1 MVEMERSVPDEE
13 KVFESEESIELKR
26 EIKENISH
34 SSILEQARQIV
45 HDVSNN
51 TVTLASLDEIVY
63 EQDALRREEQDTEI
77 LHATLGVAGLITFAV
92 MLYSFFLKR
101 EEKARRKEK
110 LRLQSI
116 YQPSGKSQR
125 EKDYFHIN
133 PESDS
138 CYHRLH

>member
-51 TVTLASLDEIVY
+51 TVTLVSLDEIVY
-63 EQDALRREEQDTEI
+63 E
-77 LHATLGVAGLITFAV
+77 
-92 MLYSFFLKR
+92 
-101 EEKARRKEK
+101 
-110 LRLQSI
+110 
-116 YQPSGKSQR
+116 
-125 EKDYFHIN
+125 
-133 PESDS
+133 
-138 CYHRLH
+138 